1 MSVTVYIDIMKQTWC
16 SIAQSRT
23 RTNRKKNWLFLKT
36 NIAVYLFYVF
46 LMCLFHFVFFVAT
59 NERQPQQYDCMY
71 MLITDRKKKTAI
83 KTVWQVKYATMFS
96 CNFKRRNN
104 PIKYC
109 DNEYAMSIPIA
120 QRTHF
125 LFGSEKL

>member
-23 RTNRKKNWLFLKT
+23 R
-36 NIAVYLFYVF
+36 
-46 LMCLFHFVFFVAT
+46 
-59 NERQPQQYDCMY
+59 
-71 MLITDRKKKTAI
+71 KKKLIILKNEHCSIFVLCFCYMFFFLYVYIIAFFFRRNQWATASAICKSQTEKITAI

-120 QRTHF
+120 QCTHF